1 MLKNQ
6 CCKIGLHLRA
16 DKCEAF
22 SPSGINDSNWPLS
35 VPVKKNGIVVLGSPI
50 GHKSVVQDVCL
61 KQVDSAKVLL
71 SKLPGLNDAQDRQ
84 LHCFYATVEYQ
95 RYRTCYVVFLR

>member
-35 VPVKKNGIVVLGSPI
+35 FPVKRNGIVVLGTPI
-50 GHKSVVQDVCL
+50 GHKSFVQDVCL
-61 KQVDSAKVLL
+61 KQVDSAKVCV
-71 SKLPGLNDAQDRQ
+71 SKLPGLSDSQKAS
-84 LHCFYATVEYQ
+84 L
-95 RYRTCYVVFLR
+95 L